1 MHYSQCAFSAD
12 GDQRVE
18 AMRVKGIEELLRA
31 VALFPRSVGTLH
43 SPFEWIAPARG
54 AENRT
59 AEVGDAADF
68 VRTEGNEVRLAEQT
82 AEATLDSEAL
92 PTAVDRGQHG
102 RPDDGVQPRRV
113 ATADGDRNSHCLP
126 TTASRISRTT
136 SPGSACR
143 LTAFLENTRCP
154 STSTSKTPPED

>member
-1 MHYSQCAFSAD
+1 MNYPQRAFSTD

-18 AMRVKGIEELLRA
+18 AMRAEGIEELLRA

-54 AENRT
+54 PENRA

-82 AEATLDSEAL
+82 AEATLDAEAL
-92 PTAVDRGQHG
+92 PAAVNGAQNG
-102 RPDDGVQPRRV
+102 RPDNGV
-113 ATADGDRNSHCLP
+113 
-126 TTASRISRTT
+126 
-136 SPGSACR
+136 
-143 LTAFLENTRCP
+143 
-154 STSTSKTPPED
+154 